1 MELLDGNLLVIGDGC
16 NSVVEFID
24 GKNVEV
30 TERFTM

>member
-24 GKNVEV
+24 GKNVE
-30 TERFTM
+30 RFTM